1 MEIALPD
8 GFPTRVFVEEKPAP
22 GLLPSG
28 AWTLVGDEAV
38 RASWRDAGMPEPPGA
53 LWVPVTEAGKRLAAL
68 IPWLEAWAAIPLDR
82 QSTVVAVGGGVLT
95 DMAGLGAALYM
106 RGIAWQAWPT
116 TLLAQVDAG
125 LGGKTAC
132 DLEAGKNLAGAFH
145 PPSRFVA
152 CRSFLETLPPRQLE
166 SGAWELFKMA
176 LVEGDLAWAED
187 LLAPGV
193 PSSESLLRA
202 LRAKAWIVHR
212 DPREAGERRLLNLG
226 HTLGHAL
233 EAASGYRLLHGEA
246 VGLGTLAACALAE
259 QEGLGP
265 FPPAF
270 LARAASRMRHLL
282 PAVPPW
288 EACLPLLRVDKKSAS
303 RGPGGGSAIHCI
315 LPRPGA
321 AAEQKVLPPEAWR
334 GPHERMTTLLID
346 PEMPT

>member
-1 MEIALPD
+1 MRIALPE
-8 GFPTRVFVEEKPAP
+8 GFPTEVFVEEAPAP

-38 RASWRDAGMPEPPGA
+38 RAAWRGAGMPEPPGT
-53 LWVPVTEAGKRLAAL
+53 LWVPVSEATKRLATL
-68 IPWLEAWAAIPLDR
+68 IPWLEAWAALPLDR
-82 QSTVVAVGGGVLT
+82 KSTVVAVGGGVLT

-106 RGIAWQAWPT
+106 RGIPWQAWPT

-145 PPSRFVA
+145 HPSRFVA
-152 CRSFLETLPPRQLE
+152 CRAFLGTLPTRQVE
-166 SGAWELFKMA
+166 AGAWEVFKMA
-176 LVEGDLAWAED
+176 LAEGDLAWAEE

-193 PSSESLLRA
+193 PSPESLLRA
-202 LRAKAWIVHR
+202 LRAKAGIVHR
-212 DPREAGERRLLNLG
+212 DPRETGERRLLNLG

-233 EAASGYRLLHGEA
+233 EAASDYRLLHGEA

-259 QEGLGP
+259 QEDLGP
-265 FPPAF
+265 FPPQF
-270 LARAASRMRHLL
+270 LARTASRLRHLL
-282 PAVPPW
+282 PFVPPW
-288 EACLPLLRVDKKSAS
+288 EACLPLLRVDKKAASA
-303 RGPGGGSAIHCI
+303 GPGSGSAIHCI

-321 AAEQKVLPPEAWR
+321 AAVQKVLPPEAWR

-346 PEMPT
+346 SEMPT